1 MEIILYERRQ
11 SRRILIEISNI
22 DIEPSRAV
30 NPDKIIMATNLT
42 MNDVINAGKKLADAN
57 MVVKF
62 KAGSHS
68 HNAELLFPQTEAQ
81 YRWLKKNYGTTANVV
96 ILKPIEDVLNVCPEL
111 ARYVKPTK
119 SGRFSRIEITL

>member
-1 MEIILYERRQ
+1 MYQKSETNQL
-11 SRRILIEISNI
+11 
-22 DIEPSRAV
+22 EPSRAV
-30 NPDKIIMATNLT
+30 KPDTKIMATNLT
-42 MNDVINAGKKLADAN
+42 MNDVINAGQKLADAN

-68 HNAELLFPQTEAQ
+68 HDAELLFPQTEAQ

-96 ILKPIEDVLNVCPEL
+96 MMKPVEDVLNVCPEL
-111 ARYVKPTK
+111 SGYVKPTK